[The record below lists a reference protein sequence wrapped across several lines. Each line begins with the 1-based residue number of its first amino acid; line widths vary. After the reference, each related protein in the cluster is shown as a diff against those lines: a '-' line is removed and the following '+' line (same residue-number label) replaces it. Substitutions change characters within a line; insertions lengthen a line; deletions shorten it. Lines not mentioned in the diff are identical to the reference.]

1 MLSMIKWIRTSR
13 LSIKSSVCVSVQLM
27 KRRGLVKEGEVPD
40 DDPEKMGMPPKPDTH
55 YPNP

>member
-1 MLSMIKWIRTSR
+1 M
-13 LSIKSSVCVSVQLM
+13 KSSVCVSVQLM